1 MADTGGVDRDELA
14 QLLRRA
20 RARLA
25 PTAVGLPTGSRR
37 RVAGLRREEVA
48 HLAGVSVD
56 YVVRLEQG
64 RGPHPSDQ
72 VLAALTRALRL
83 DCDDRDQ
90 LYRLAGSVPPGPGR
104 IDLTVRPSV
113 LRLLDRLADLPAI
126 VLSAKADILAWNP
139 MATALLGDFSQWPAH
154 QRNVTWQRFLGE
166 PGRVS
171 LPPDED
177 ERTGRQAVAT
187 LRSALTRYPTDASV
201 RALVAELR
209 ARSPRFATY
218 WAEGGAGPWRL
229 GSKTIVHPELGAITC
244 ECDTLLLPDTDQA
257 MVVYS
262 AAPDSDA
269 ASALALLRVTGLQEF
284 ART

>member
-1 MADTGGVDRDELA
+1 MDRDELA

-20 RARLA
+20 RARLT
-25 PTAVGLPTGSRR
+25 PSEVGLPAGSRR

-48 HLAGVSVD
+48 QLAGVSVD

-72 VLAALTRALRL
+72 VLAAFARALRL
-83 DCDDRDQ
+83 DVDDRDQ
-90 LYRLAGSVPPGPGR
+90 LYRLAGSAPPGPGR

-139 MATALLGDFSQWPAH
+139 MAAALLGDFSRWPAQ
-154 QRNVTWQRFLGE
+154 QRNITWQRFLGA
-166 PGRVS
+166 PGRVAPS
-171 LPPDED
+171 PDED
-177 ERTGRQAVAT
+177 ERTARQSVAT
-187 LRSALTRYPTDASV
+187 LRSALARYPADRGLRT
-201 RALVAELR
+201 LVAELQ
-209 ARSPRFATY
+209 AGSPRFATY
-218 WAEGGAGPWRL
+218 WADGEAGPWRL
-229 GSKTIVHPELGAITC
+229 DAKTIVHPELGAIAL

-262 AAPDSDA
+262 AAPDSEA

-284 ART
+284 ARS